1 MSHDDRSPGAIG
13 VPKRG
18 ASAENAGVAAQM
30 IAAPIIITARDAK
43 RSSVCIARLP
53 FLVDPPG
60 ADGIVVILPAQ
71 SAVRHELSARRLH
84 PSGIVGRAALQDGGT
99 AAPLPRGAKA
109 RERFRKHRLLQRRR
123 RPAAAAVGGHLDLAD
138 AALPRPGEAGDLVE
152 AGTLQCEAWG
162 GMGDDRLHLHRKYEL
177 P

>member
-1 MSHDDRSPGAIG
+1 MLMSHDDRSPGAIG

-18 ASAENAGVAAQM
+18 ASAENAEVAAQI
-30 IAAPIIITARDAK
+30 IAAPIIIAAWDAN

-60 ADGIVVILPAQ
+60 ADGVVVILPAQ
-71 SAVRHELSARRLH
+71 PALRHELSARRLH
-84 PSGIVGRAALQDGGT
+84 PPGIVGRAALQDGGT
-99 AAPLPRGAKA
+99 SVPLPRGAEA

-123 RPAAAAVGGHLDLAD
+123 RPAAAAIGRHLDLAD
-138 AALPRPGEAGDLVE
+138 AALAGPGEAGELVE
-152 AGTLQCEAWG
+152 ARA
-162 GMGDDRLHLHRKYEL
+162 